1 MKVPGK
7 SPKVGGEKKG
17 VLSPDPSTPNQ
28 NYVHEGCNG
37 RGAIFQG
44 GYQTLALEFPMAPA
58 TPTNPPNATSIVELG
73 SKILF
78 VVVPA
83 TCAWVIKLE
92 VMNAQQDL
100 EIQQIQ
106 AQIQESKLQEKDITD
121 IKIQIGM
128 LQVKQD
134 ALSAKIDKLYSV
146 LIEGGGPR

>member
-1 MKVPGK
+1 MATTT
-7 SPKVGGEKKG
+7 SVG
-17 VLSPDPSTPNQ
+17 STS
-28 NYVHEGCNG
+28 V
-37 RGAIFQG
+37 
-44 GYQTLALEFPMAPA
+44 
-58 TPTNPPNATSIVELG
+58 VELG
-73 SKILF
+73 LKILF

-100 EIQQIQ
+100 EIQQVK
-106 AQIQESKLQEKDITD
+106 AEMQESKLQEKDITD

-146 LIEGGGPR
+146 LIEGGGSR

>member
-1 MKVPGK
+1 MATT
-7 SPKVGGEKKG
+7 
-17 VLSPDPSTPNQ
+17 TP
-28 NYVHEGCNG
+28 
-37 RGAIFQG
+37 AS
-44 GYQTLALEFPMAPA
+44 L
-58 TPTNPPNATSIVELG
+58 VELG

-106 AQIQESKLQEKDITD
+106 TEMQESKLQEKDITD

>member
-1 MKVPGK
+1 MP
-7 SPKVGGEKKG
+7 
-17 VLSPDPSTPNQ
+17 PSTPN
-28 NYVHEGCNG
+28 
-37 RGAIFQG
+37 
-44 GYQTLALEFPMAPA
+44 
-58 TPTNPPNATSIVELG
+58 PTSLVEIG

-106 AQIQESKLQEKDITD
+106 AQVKESKLQEKDITD

-146 LIEGGGPR
+146 LIDERSPR